1 MANPTPAPVVY
12 AGSNN
17 IFTVDGSVSITGN
30 SNTVTYLGKR
40 SDSFTIAGQNNEV
53 TVGQG
58 ATLTQTAGN
67 IKYAVQTGGTIRI
80 LDPTVTGTLYTGA
93 GRLELLYREYKT
105 IRDGRYR
112 KVVQRS

>member
-30 SNTVTYLGKR
+30 SNTVTYWGKR
-40 SDSFTIAGQNNEV
+40 SERFTIAGQDNEV

-58 ATLTQTAGN
+58 ATLTQTADN

-80 LDPTVTGTLYTGA
+80 FDPTVTGTLYTGP
-93 GRLELLYREYKT
+93 GRLELLYREFKAV
-105 IRDGRYR
+105 RDG
-112 KVVQRS
+112 K